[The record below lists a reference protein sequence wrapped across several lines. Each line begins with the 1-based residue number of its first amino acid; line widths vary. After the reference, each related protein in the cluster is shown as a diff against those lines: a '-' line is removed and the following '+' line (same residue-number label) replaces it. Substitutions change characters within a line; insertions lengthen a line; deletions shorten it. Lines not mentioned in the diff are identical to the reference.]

1 MMKLNIERV
10 IELKTALYF
19 FRNNYVFYIAK
30 EVIHMTLTLLDILSI
45 LATLSLILVLGVII
59 LTLTDII
66 IEKAKEIKEKK
77 GR

>member
-1 MMKLNIERV
+1 
-10 IELKTALYF
+10 
-19 FRNNYVFYIAK
+19 
-30 EVIHMTLTLLDILSI
+30 MTLTLLDILSI